1 MKKTIITILV
11 AIISMTASAK
21 LVTVKLALNPG
32 MNCEN
37 CENRIK
43 SNLRFEK
50 GVKKIATSLADQ
62 VVTITYDDQKT
73 TQANLIKTLKKFG
86 YSATVANGR
95 NKPAQT
101 ACAEGKSC
109 DGHHG
114 NGHSHHN
121 GKHSDCNN
129 H

>member
-1 MKKTIITILV
+1 MRKTIITILV

-21 LVTVKLALNPG
+21 LVTVKFALNPG

-50 GVKKIATSLADQ
+50 GVKKITTSLTDQ
-62 VVTITYDDQKT
+62 VVTITFDDQKT
-73 TQANLIKTLKKFG
+73 SQANLIKKLKKFG

-95 NKPAQT
+95 NKPETT
-101 ACAEGKSC
+101 ACADGNNC

-114 NGHSHHN
+114 NGHGHK
-121 GKHSDCNN
+121 GKHSDCKN